1 MLKLRS
7 FLLQIWKY
15 TNLENDCVGRVQI
28 WLIHRLGKTI
38 CRKVPKSLMALPPSS
53 WSSRWTSEGNT
64 LFHGKKCLCP
74 VTAVDRPHSGCKAWE
89 RVNNVKGISCAW
101 CHWRTPY
108 LSHWNAT
115 YYTNCHW
122 DHSVGTSVEELGR
135 LGISEADWEAGR
147 SLISQQF
154 DWTQNSAM
162 LVVFWMCSNWEE
174 QDRFVGRLAQYTRI
188 FKWQMVLVGKWQSL
202 DCAWGRLILL
212 ECWRVMRQEGAGS
225 RDQLRQVYPQLATAV
240 QKLSIPGQRIVWHSI
255 SLLNL
260 H

>member
-1 MLKLRS
+1 MIVWDEFRFGWYIAWEKPSVVRFQKAS
-7 FLLQIWKY
+7 WP
-15 TNLENDCVGRVQI
+15 CRHHHGHHVGRARATLYSMGRSVSVQLRPWI
-28 WLIHRLGKTI
+28 GLTLVAKRGNVSTMWREYRVLDVTDVHLI
-38 CRKVPKSLMALPPSS
+38 
-53 WSSRWTSEGNT
+53 
-64 LFHGKKCLCP
+64 CL
-74 VTAVDRPHSGCKAWE
+74 TE
-89 RVNNVKGISCAW
+89 
-101 CHWRTPY
+101 
-108 LSHWNAT
+108 NAT
-115 YYTNCHW
+115 YTNCHW

>member
-89 RVNNVKGISCAW
+89 RVNNVKGISCVW

-108 LSHWNAT
+108 LSHWKCYLYKLSLRSQRGNFCWGAWT
-115 YYTNCHW
+115 TRDW
-122 DHSVGTSVEELGR
+122 
-135 LGISEADWEAGR
+135 DWEADR
-147 SLISQQF
+147 SLIGQQF

-240 QKLSIPGQRIVWHSI
+240 QKLSIPGQRIVWQFV
-255 SLLNL
+255 LNL